1 MKPKDSRV
9 GIRSKLF
16 ACLALFVALTL
27 ALLWLLQAVFLD
39 DFYKMIKT
47 NMIKKNASL
56 IARNLDNSPEDL
68 QALVTR
74 LSQNGELCII
84 VYDLNDNGAYLAD
97 SDVLI
102 GCLVHKIIP
111 YDRYRLCMEAVNAG
125 GEWLELFKIDGF
137 RDYEYNDDH
146 FHGSVPKNDPG
157 LFDSMMYIRICQ
169 NDMGHNIAIMI
180 NGTIAPVDAT
190 VQTLIHQMMLIS
202 IILLLLAAAVSL
214 LMTRIIA
221 KPISQLNNSAKAL
234 AAANY
239 DVSFQAHG
247 YREIEELSDTLDY
260 AAKEL
265 SKVDEYRREL
275 LANVS
280 HDMRTPLTLISGY
293 GEVMRD
299 IPSENNAENLDIIIS
314 EAKRLTELVNDM
326 LEQTKYT
333 DGAMHLD
340 LQVFNLSD
348 TLSNIVARYRK
359 FTKNDGYLIHT
370 DIEKDVFVNAD
381 SVKITQAIYNLL
393 NNAVNYTDKHIYITL
408 SRTQGMACVQIR
420 DTGEGIPAD
429 KIPHIWNRYY
439 KVDKEHRRA
448 MRGSGL
454 GLSIVRNILE
464 LHHAQYGVTSEVGT
478 GSTFWFSLPEEQANT
493 QHGKHTSDKISE

>member
-1 MKPKDSRV
+1 MKPKESRI

-16 ACLALFVALTL
+16 ACFALFVALTL
-27 ALLWLLQAVFLD
+27 GLLWLLQAVFLD

-47 NMIKKNASL
+47 NMIKKSATL
-56 IARNLDNSPEDL
+56 IAKNLDKPSEDL

-74 LSQNGELCII
+74 ISQNSELCII
-84 VYDLNDNGAYLAD
+84 VYDLNDNGAHLAD
-97 SDVLI
+97 SDVLV
-102 GCLVHKIIP
+102 GCLVHNIIP
-111 YDRYRLCMEAVNAG
+111 YDRYRLCMEAVDAG

-137 RDYEYNDDH
+137 RDQEYNNNH
-146 FHGSVPKNDPG
+146 FHGNVPKNDPG
-157 LFDSMMYIRICQ
+157 LFDSLMYIRICQ
-169 NDMGHNIAIMI
+169 NNVGHNVAIMI

-214 LMTRIIA
+214 LMSRIIA
-221 KPISQLNNSAKAL
+221 KPISKLNNSAKAL
-234 AAANY
+234 ATANY
-239 DVSFQAHG
+239 NVSFQAHG

-299 IPSENNAENLDIIIS
+299 IPSENNSENLNIIIS

-333 DGAMHLD
+333 DGAMHLE

-348 TLSNIVARYRK
+348 TLNEIVTRYRK
-359 FTKNDGYLIHT
+359 FTENEGYLIHA
-370 DIEKDVFVNAD
+370 DIEKDIFVNAD
-381 SVKITQAIYNLL
+381 PIKITQAIYNLM
-393 NNAVNYTDKHIYITL
+393 NNAINYTDKHIYITL
-408 SRTQGMACVQIR
+408 SLANAMARVEIR

-439 KVDKEHRRA
+439 KVEKEHRRA

-464 LHHAQYGVTSEVGT
+464 LHHAKYGVTSRIGE
-478 GSTFWFSLPEEQANT
+478 GSTFWFALPEEHPYT
-493 QHGKHTSDKISE
+493 QHGKQKSNKIGE

>member
-1 MKPKDSRV
+1 MKPKESRV

-16 ACLALFVALTL
+16 ACFALFVALTL

-47 NMIKKNASL
+47 NMIKKNATL
-56 IARNLDNSPEDL
+56 IAKNLDKPSDEL
-68 QALVTR
+68 QTLVTR
-74 LSQNGELCII
+74 ISQNGELCIT

-97 SDVLI
+97 SDVLV

-125 GEWLELFKIDGF
+125 GEWLELFKVDEF
-137 RDYEYNDDH
+137 RDHEYNDEH
-146 FHGSVPKNDPG
+146 FQGNVPKNDPG
-157 LFDSMMYIRICQ
+157 LFDSLMYIRIYP
-169 NDMGHNIAIMI
+169 NSMGHNIAIMI

-190 VQTLIHQMMLIS
+190 VQTLTHQMMLIS
-202 IILLLLAAAVSL
+202 IILLLLAAAISL
-214 LMTRIIA
+214 LMSRIIA
-221 KPISQLNNSAKAL
+221 KPISKLNNSAKAL

-239 DVSFQAHG
+239 NVSFQAHG

-299 IPSENNAENLDIIIS
+299 IPSENNAENLNIIIS

-340 LQVFNLSD
+340 LQIFDLSD
-348 TLSNIVARYRK
+348 TLNDIVTRYRK
-359 FTKNDGYLIHT
+359 FTENDGYLIHT

-381 SVKITQAIYNLL
+381 FIKITQAIYNLM

-408 SRTQGMACVQIR
+408 SRAQGMVRVDIR

-454 GLSIVRNILE
+454 GLSIVRSILE
-464 LHHAQYGVTSEVGT
+464 LHHAQYGVTSQIGV
-478 GSTFWFSLPEEQANT
+478 GSTFWFSLPEEQTNT
-493 QHGKHTSDKISE
+493 QYGKYKSDQIGE